1 VRTTTKYASCKAPDR
16 GDLKTLMINDP
27 PFKWNSASSS
37 ITGNVRKINED
48 SCLDMPAVA
57 LWVVADGMGGHN
69 AGDVASRMITESLAM
84 VRPKERPSSMIDDVE
99 NRLLAVNNVLYR
111 RSVDDPS
118 AGLSG
123 STVAVLL
130 VFDRYTVS
138 MWAGDSRVYRS
149 RGTVLEQITTD
160 HSEVQEH
167 AVSGIANLSITSGG
181 IEPAQNVITRAVG
194 GTEQLHADIELRELQ
209 DGDHYLICSDG
220 LYKELNEAQIGQY
233 LSTYEPRA
241 ACKAMIEHAQKGE
254 CIDNVTVVTVQFREI
269 R

>member
-1 VRTTTKYASCKAPDR
+1 
-16 GDLKTLMINDP
+16 MINDS
-27 PFKWNSASSS
+27 PFKWSSASSS

-48 SCLDMPAVA
+48 SCLDMPAVG

-84 VRPKERPSSMIDDVE
+84 VRPQQRPSSVVDDVE
-99 NRLLAVNNVLYR
+99 NRLLAVNNTLYR
-111 RSVDDPS
+111 RSVDVPD

-130 VFDRYTVS
+130 VFDRYTIS

-160 HSEVQEH
+160 HSEMQEH
-167 AVSGIANLSITSGG
+167 SLSGINGG
-181 IEPAQNVITRAVG
+181 LAGGAIEAAQNVITRAVG
-194 GTEQLHADIELRELQ
+194 GTEELHVDIELRELQ
-209 DGDHYLICSDG
+209 NGDHYLICSDG

-254 CIDNVTVVTVQFREI
+254 CIDNVTVATVQFREI

>member
-1 VRTTTKYASCKAPDR
+1 
-16 GDLKTLMINDP
+16 MINDS
-27 PFKWNSASSS
+27 PFKWSSASSS

-48 SCLDMPAVA
+48 SCLDMPAVG

-84 VRPKERPSSMIDDVE
+84 VRPQQRPSSVIDDVE
-99 NRLLAVNNVLYR
+99 NRLLAVNNTLYR
-111 RSVDDPS
+111 RSVEVPD

-160 HSEVQEH
+160 HSELQEH
-167 AVSGIANLSITSGG
+167 SSSGITNGG
-181 IEPAQNVITRAVG
+181 IGGGAIEAAQNVITRAVG
-194 GTEQLHADIELRELQ
+194 GTDQLHVDIELRELQ

-233 LSTYEPRA
+233 LSTHESRA

-254 CIDNVTVVTVQFREI
+254 CIDNVTVATVQFREI

>member
-1 VRTTTKYASCKAPDR
+1 
-16 GDLKTLMINDP
+16 MINDS
-27 PFKWNSASSS
+27 PFKWSSASSS

-48 SCLDMPAVA
+48 SCLDMPAVG

-84 VRPKERPSSMIDDVE
+84 VRPQQRPSSVIDDVE
-99 NRLLAVNNVLYR
+99 NRLLAVNNTLYR
-111 RSVDDPS
+111 QSVDVPG

-167 AVSGIANLSITSGG
+167 SISGITAAGLAGG
-181 IEPAQNVITRAVG
+181 AIEAAQNVITRAVG
-194 GTEQLHADIELRELQ
+194 GTEQLYVDIELRELQ
-209 DGDHYLICSDG
+209 NGDHNMICSDG
-220 LYKELNEAQIGQY
+220 LYKELNEAQIGQ
-233 LSTYEPRA
+233 
-241 ACKAMIEHAQKGE
+241 
-254 CIDNVTVVTVQFREI
+254 
-269 R
+269 

>member
-1 VRTTTKYASCKAPDR
+1 
-16 GDLKTLMINDP
+16 MINDSP
-27 PFKWNSASSS
+27 YKWSSASSS

-48 SCLDMPAVA
+48 SCIDMPAVG
-57 LWVVADGMGGHN
+57 LWAVADGMGGHN

-84 VRPKERPSSMIDDVE
+84 VRPQGRPSSVIDDVE
-99 NRLLAVNNVLYR
+99 NRLLAVNNTLYR
-111 RSVDDPS
+111 RSVDDPN

-130 VFDRYTVS
+130 VFDRYTIS

-149 RGTVLEQITTD
+149 RGTVLEQVTTD
-160 HSEVQEH
+160 HSELHEH
-167 AVSGIANLSITSGG
+167 SISNGGISGG
-181 IEPAQNVITRAVG
+181 VEPAQNVITRAVG
-194 GTEQLHADIELRELQ
+194 GTDQLHVDIELRELQ

-254 CIDNVTVVTVQFREI
+254 CIDNVTVAAVQFREI

>member
-1 VRTTTKYASCKAPDR
+1 
-16 GDLKTLMINDP
+16 MINDS
-27 PFKWNSASSS
+27 PFKWSSASSS
-37 ITGNVRKINED
+37 ITGNVRKVNED
-48 SCLDMPAVA
+48 SCLDMPAVG

-84 VRPKERPSSMIDDVE
+84 VRPQQRPSSVIDDVE
-99 NRLLAVNNVLYR
+99 NRLLAVNNTLYR
-111 RSVDDPS
+111 RSVEVPD

-160 HSEVQEH
+160 HSELQEH
-167 AVSGIANLSITSGG
+167 SNSGITNGGISGG
-181 IEPAQNVITRAVG
+181 AIEAAQNVITRAVG
-194 GTEQLHADIELRELQ
+194 GTDELHVDIELRELQ

-233 LSTYEPRA
+233 LSTYEARA

-254 CIDNVTVVTVQFREI
+254 CIDNVTVATVQFREI

>member
-1 VRTTTKYASCKAPDR
+1 
-16 GDLKTLMINDP
+16 MINDS
-27 PFKWNSASSS
+27 PFKWSSASSS

-48 SCLDMPAVA
+48 SCLDMPAVG

-84 VRPKERPSSMIDDVE
+84 VRPQKRPSSVIDDVE
-99 NRLLAVNNVLYR
+99 NRLLAVNNTLYR
-111 RSVDDPS
+111 RSIDDPS

-130 VFDRYTVS
+130 VFDRYTIS

-160 HSEVQEH
+160 HSEMQEH
-167 AVSGIANLSITSGG
+167 SINFSNASITSGG
-181 IEPAQNVITRAVG
+181 IEPSQNVITRAVG
-194 GTEQLHADIELRELQ
+194 GAEQLHVDIELRELQ

-220 LYKELNEAQIGQY
+220 LYKEMNEAQIGQY
-233 LSTYEPRA
+233 MSTHDSRG
-241 ACKAMIEHAQKGE
+241 ACKAMIEQAQKGE
-254 CIDNVTVVTVQFREI
+254 CIDNVTVATVQFREI

>member
-1 VRTTTKYASCKAPDR
+1 
-16 GDLKTLMINDP
+16 MINDS
-27 PFKWNSASSS
+27 PFKWSSASSS

-48 SCLDMPAVA
+48 SCLDMPAVG

-84 VRPKERPSSMIDDVE
+84 VRPQQRPSSVVDDVE
-99 NRLLAVNNVLYR
+99 NRLLAVNNTLYR
-111 RSVDDPS
+111 RSVDVPD

-130 VFDRYTVS
+130 VFDRYTIS

-160 HSEVQEH
+160 HSEMQEH
-167 AVSGIANLSITSGG
+167 SLSGIANGG
-181 IEPAQNVITRAVG
+181 LAGGAVEAAQNVITRAVG
-194 GTEQLHADIELRELQ
+194 GTEELHVDIELRELQ
-209 DGDHYLICSDG
+209 NGDHYLICSDG

-254 CIDNVTVVTVQFREI
+254 CIDNVTVATVQFREI

>member
-1 VRTTTKYASCKAPDR
+1 
-16 GDLKTLMINDP
+16 
-27 PFKWNSASSS
+27 
-37 ITGNVRKINED
+37 
-48 SCLDMPAVA
+48 
-57 LWVVADGMGGHN
+57 
-69 AGDVASRMITESLAM
+69 
-84 VRPKERPSSMIDDVE
+84 
-99 NRLLAVNNVLYR
+99 VNNTLYR
-111 RSVDDPS
+111 RSVDVPD

-160 HSEVQEH
+160 HSEMQEH
-167 AVSGIANLSITSGG
+167 SLSGITNGG
-181 IEPAQNVITRAVG
+181 IAGGAIEAAQNVITRAVG
-194 GTEQLHADIELRELQ
+194 GTEQLYVDIELRELQ
-209 DGDHYLICSDG
+209 NGDHYMICSDG

-254 CIDNVTVVTVQFREI
+254 CIDNVTVATIQFREI

>member
-1 VRTTTKYASCKAPDR
+1 
-16 GDLKTLMINDP
+16 MIIDS

-48 SCLDMPAVA
+48 SCLDMPAVG

-84 VRPKERPSSMIDDVE
+84 VRPQERPSSVVDDVE
-99 NRLLAVNNVLYR
+99 NRLLAVNHALFR

-130 VFDRYTVS
+130 VFGRYTVS
-138 MWAGDSRVYRS
+138 LWAGDSRVYRS

-160 HSEVQEH
+160 HSEMTEH
-167 AVSGIANLSITSGG
+167 SMGNITGG
-181 IEPAQNVITRAVG
+181 GNEPAQNVITRAVG
-194 GTEQLHADIELRELQ
+194 GTDLLYVDIELRELQ

-233 LSTYEPRA
+233 LSTHEPRA
-241 ACKAMIEHAQKGE
+241 ACKAMIEQVQKGE
-254 CIDNVTVVTVQFREI
+254 CIDNVTVATIQFREI
-269 R
+269 G

>member
-1 VRTTTKYASCKAPDR
+1 
-16 GDLKTLMINDP
+16 MINDS
-27 PFKWNSASSS
+27 PFKWSSASSS

-48 SCLDMPAVA
+48 SCLDMPAVG

-84 VRPKERPSSMIDDVE
+84 VRPQPRPSSVIDDVE
-99 NRLLAVNNVLYR
+99 NRLLAVNNTLYR
-111 RSVDDPS
+111 RSVDVPD

-160 HSEVQEH
+160 HSEMQENSI
-167 AVSGIANLSITSGG
+167 SGITNGG
-181 IEPAQNVITRAVG
+181 IAGGAIEAAQNVITRAVG
-194 GTEQLHADIELRELQ
+194 GTDQLHVDIELRELQ
-209 DGDHYLICSDG
+209 NGDHYLICSDG

-241 ACKAMIEHAQKGE
+241 ACKAMIEHAQKGD
-254 CIDNVTVVTVQFREI
+254 CIDNVTVATVQFREI